1 MRKEIETLS
10 TLEVAND
17 LGIGRATCFRW
28 IKEGKIPAIKL
39 GRNYRIPLE
48 PYLRVKSSLLQFDDP
63 SATPL
68 AVLVDE
74 WLNHLLNGPRP
85 FSPQTVNDYR
95 NCFRRYLKRCGG
107 GSTPLEILDKERVT
121 KVIES
126 IPIAQHAN
134 RYHTVY
140 TLVSFA
146 KYLVARKLIGQE
158 VHAELKTLRPRRYFP
173 AKKTVM
179 DAEQINRFINA
190 IWTMQGNTEYERRLN
205 YAIVKT
211 FLLTGLRNQELCSL
225 TLQDIDLNK
234 RVLTVQM
241 GKGAKQRAVGINQEL
256 VKILS
261 DYLQIRPYT
270 RSNAFFITDR
280 GTPLLTAGVSRR
292 IKRLADDCG
301 FEVTTHGLRRSFV
314 TQAALQGRS
323 LAVISKAVGH
333 ENLTT
338 TQGYLMLS
346 ERQVIADMQ
355 EW

>member
-1 MRKEIETLS
+1 MRKEIESLS
-10 TLEVAND
+10 TIEVAND
-17 LGIGRATCFRW
+17 LGLGRATVFRW
-28 IKEGKIPAIKL
+28 IKEGKLPAIKL

-48 PYLRVKSSLLQFDDP
+48 PYLRVKSSLFQFDDP

-68 AVLVDE
+68 AILVDE
-74 WLNHLLNGPRP
+74 WLNHLLNGPRQ

-107 GSTPLEILDKERVT
+107 GSIPLEILDKERVT
-121 KVIES
+121 KVIEA
-126 IPIAQHAN
+126 IPIAQYAT

-146 KYLVARKLIGQE
+146 KYLVFRGLLPKE

-173 AKKTVM
+173 ARKTVM

-234 RVLTVQM
+234 RVLIVQM

-256 VKILS
+256 AKVLS

-314 TQAALQGRS
+314 THAALQGRS

-333 ENLTT
+333 ENLAT

-346 ERQVIADMQ
+346 ERQVIAEMQ
-355 EW
+355 DW